1 MCVPDDTLNVCIK
14 ILGKGH
20 VHRGPHNL
28 NKNVTTLKQ
37 NRLDNCVS
45 ISDVPRGEH
54 VPESRLDVFVG
65 SIIEFV
71 HVFPVSSRHVDRQL
85 KLEFVSH
92 LRFETVKLCVD
103 RLHT

>member
-1 MCVPDDTLNVCIK
+1 MCIPDDTLDVRVE

-28 NKNVTTLKQ
+28 NKNVTTL
-37 NRLDNCVS
+37 NEDRLDDRVS
-45 ISDVPRGEH
+45 ISYVPRGEH
-54 VPESRLDVFVG
+54 VPESRLNVFVG

-92 LRFETVKLCVD
+92 LRFETVKLRID